1 MDKETLLFLTINE
14 LKFIANKFN
23 IDFKIYYENLE
34 NKIIFTGTYNDKIT
48 IVEKIIKKD
57 TTKSIYKKNNVAF
70 TIKEKLTPNDLVLYN
85 EFKSTNTAVLE
96 LTKNIKNFKFGQIC
110 FYLARFYWIKN
121 KPLTY
126 SKLFE
131 LYEKNLINPD
141 KRMKESFMFNKVGI
155 KNWEELQKKAREK
168 VRNYY
173 KINIYF

>member
-34 NKIIFTGTYNDKIT
+34 NKIIFTGTYDDKIT

-96 LTKNIKNFKFGQIC
+96 LLTAARIPSVGVPGR
-110 FYLARFYWIKN
+110 LANATGVKTIAVTN
-121 KPLTY
+121 VVIPVI
-126 SKLFE
+126 KLFAAPVW
-131 LYEKNLINPD
+131 Y
-141 KRMKESFMFNKVGI
+141 M
-155 KNWEELQKKAREK
+155 A
-168 VRNYY
+168 
-173 KINIYF
+173 